1 MATPTHTT
9 FSLTAADGGPLRG
22 DVRSTGGPAARPAVV
37 ICHGFKG
44 FKDWGF
50 FPHLAQRLALGGVTA
65 VSFNF
70 ASSGVGPEGDRFSE
84 PDRFGHGT
92 FGRDLRDLETVM
104 QAVRHGGLIPDL
116 APASA
121 VGLLGHSRGGGISV
135 LFTGR
140 NPDAVQALVTWSAIG
155 SVMRWGPETVAQW
168 REAGRIDIT
177 NQRTGE
183 VLPLYRD
190 VLEELESDTAG
201 AFDIAAAAGRI
212 SLPWLLVHGEVD
224 ESVSRRE
231 AQLLYEASGERAE
244 LLLVP
249 HAGHTFG
256 ARHPWAGS
264 TPALDQV
271 MDATVGWF
279 LRTLF

>member
-1 MATPTHTT
+1 M
-9 FSLTAADGGPLRG
+9 L
-22 DVRSTGGPAARPAVV
+22 
-37 ICHGFKG
+37 
-44 FKDWGF
+44 
-50 FPHLAQRLALGGVTA
+50 
-65 VSFNF
+65 F
-70 ASSGVGPEGDRFSE
+70 A
-84 PDRFGHGT
+84 
-92 FGRDLRDLETVM
+92 GR
-104 QAVRHGGLIPDL
+104 H
-116 APASA
+116 
-121 VGLLGHSRGGGISV
+121 
-135 LFTGR
+135 
-140 NPDAVQALVTWSAIG
+140 PDAVQALVTWSAIG
-155 SVMRWGPETVAQW
+155 SAMRWGPETVAQW

-183 VLPLYRD
+183 VLPLYKD